1 MYMVDQ
7 PLVSVVIATRN
18 RPEML
23 REAIAAVVGQTYAG
37 PVECVIV
44 FDQTE
49 PDQDVVSTDPRR
61 VVRVMGNTE
70 RKPGLAGAR
79 NTGILASEGEYVAF
93 CDDDD
98 IWLPAKLAKQVA
110 GIGTALTSATGIVID
125 YGGHRA
131 ERIPA
136 KDTFKLENLVRN
148 RIMEAHPSSV
158 MVRRSAILDRIGLVD
173 EELPGSYAEDFDFI
187 IRALQAGPVAIVEEA
202 LVVVRW
208 GQSLFSRNW
217 GTIVAAVD
225 YLIDKHQVI
234 RDDPKALARLYG
246 RRGFAN
252 AASGEYREALQ
263 DAWQAI
269 RRNPLEKRAYVTLLA
284 ASRIVP
290 ATKLL
295 DMAHRRGRGI

>member
-1 MYMVDQ
+1 
-7 PLVSVVIATRN
+7 
-18 RPEML
+18 
-23 REAIAAVVGQTYAG
+23 
-37 PVECVIV
+37 
-44 FDQTE
+44 
-49 PDQDVVSTDPRR
+49 
-61 VVRVMGNTE
+61 VRVMGNTE

>member
-1 MYMVDQ
+1 MVDQ

-208 GQSLFSRNW
+208 GQSMFSRNW

>member
-1 MYMVDQ
+1 MVDQ

-49 PDQDVVSTDPRR
+49 PDQGVVSTDPRR
-61 VVRVMGNTE
+61 IVRVMGNTE

-110 GIGTALTSATGIVID
+110 GIGSALTSATGIVID

-208 GQSLFSRNW
+208 GQSMFSRNW

>member
-1 MYMVDQ
+1 MVDQ

>member
-1 MYMVDQ
+1 M
-7 PLVSVVIATRN
+7 LTLLTATGA
-18 RPEML
+18 RPEAW
-23 REAIAAVVGQTYAG
+23 AICEQLMARQTYAG